1 MKRRTFIQSVSS
13 LGLPAIVGL
22 PAVAGTVNKE
32 TTIDFAAPAPA
43 TRKIFLWGGGTDKAI
58 LNYLL
63 RLTGKENP
71 NVCFVPTATGDSLAS
86 ITSWYALVEGLPL
99 RPHVMKVFIAS
110 YTTKESFEEKLMK
123 MDAVIVGGGNTLNMM
138 AIWKAQ
144 GIDVALRK
152 AYDAGVLMSGASAGS
167 LCWFD
172 AGTTDSRPKEL
183 SIVEC
188 LGWIK
193 TSHCPHYDV
202 EGDRRPLYHKLIL
215 GKQLAP
221 GYACDN
227 QSGIYF
233 ENETLVRCVSS
244 NPKSKSY
251 FVDIVD
257 GKINERDLKAE
268 PIS

>member
-22 PAVAGTVNKE
+22 PAAAGTAGKQ
-32 TTIDFAAPAPA
+32 TTVDLTAPAPA
-43 TRKIFLWGGGTDKAI
+43 ARKIFLWGGGTDKAI

-71 NVCFVPTATGDSLAS
+71 NVCFVPTATGDSLVS
-86 ITSWYALVEGLPL
+86 ITSWYALVESLPL
-99 RPHVMKVFIAS
+99 RPYVMKVFINS
-110 YTTKESFEEKLMK
+110 YSTKQSFEETLMK
-123 MDAVIVGGGNTLNMM
+123 MDVVMVGGGNTLNMM
-138 AIWKAQ
+138 AIWRSQ

-183 SIVEC
+183 SIVDC

-193 TSHCPHYDV
+193 GSHCPHYDV

-215 GKQLAP
+215 KKELSP

-233 ENETLVRCVSS
+233 ENEVMVRSVSS

-251 FVDIVD
+251 FVDLVD
-257 GKINERDLKAE
+257 GKISERDLKAE
-268 PIS
+268 LIS

>member
-1 MKRRTFIQSVSS
+1 MKRRTFIQSVSTS
-13 LGLPAIVGL
+13 AAALGLPALANL
-22 PAVAGTVNKE
+22 PSEAGVL
-32 TTIDFAAPAPA
+32 DFPSPAPDA
-43 TRKIFLWGGGTDKAI
+43 RKIFIWGGGTDKAI

-63 RLTGKENP
+63 RLTGKGNP
-71 NVCFVPTATGDSLAS
+71 HVCFIPTATGDSVVS
-86 ITSWYALVEGLPL
+86 ITNWYALVEGLPL
-99 RPHVMKVFIAS
+99 RPHVMKVFIDS
-110 YTTKESFEEKLMK
+110 YKTKESFEETLMK

-138 AIWKAQ
+138 AIWRSQ

-152 AYDAGVLMSGASAGS
+152 AYDAGILMSGASAGS
-167 LCWFD
+167 LCWFE

-183 SIVEC
+183 SKVEC

-215 GKQLAP
+215 KKELSP

-233 ENETLVRCVSS
+233 ENETFVRSVSS
-244 NPKSKSY
+244 NPKSKSF
-251 FVDIVD
+251 FVDVVD
-257 GKINERDLKAE
+257 GKIRERDLKAE

>member
-1 MKRRTFIQSVSS
+1 MKRRTFIQSMSTTAA
-13 LGLPAIVGL
+13 GLAL
-22 PAVAGTVNKE
+22 PAVAGLPDTAGTV
-32 TTIDFAAPAPA
+32 DFGSPAPG
-43 TRKIFLWGGGTDKAI
+43 TRKLFIWGGGTDKAI

-71 NVCFVPTATGDSLAS
+71 NVCFIPTATGDSLVS
-86 ITSWYALVEGLPL
+86 ITSWYGLVEGLPL

-123 MDAVIVGGGNTLNMM
+123 MDAVIVGGGNTLNMI

-167 LCWFD
+167 LCWFE
-172 AGTTDSRPKEL
+172 AGTTDSRPKDL
-183 SIVEC
+183 SIVDC

-193 TSHCPHYDV
+193 GSHCPHYRA
-202 EGDRRPLYHKLIL
+202 EEQRRPFYHKLVL
-215 GKQLAP
+215 SKELAP

-233 ENETLVRCVSS
+233 EDEKMVRCVSS
-244 NPKSKSY
+244 NPKSKSF

-257 GKINERDLKAE
+257 GKINERELPSE

>member
-13 LGLPAIVGL
+13 LGLPAVVGL
-22 PAVAGTVNKE
+22 PAVAGTLEKE
-32 TTIDFAAPAPA
+32 NAIDLATSAPAA
-43 TRKIFLWGGGTDKAI
+43 RKIFLWGGGTDKAI
-58 LNYLL
+58 LNYLIK
-63 RLTGKENP
+63 LTGKENP
-71 NVCFVPTATGDSLAS
+71 HVCFVPTATGDSLVS

-110 YTTKESFEEKLMK
+110 YTTKESFEETLMK

-138 AIWKAQ
+138 AIWRSQ
-144 GIDVALRK
+144 GIDLALRK
-152 AYDAGVLMSGASAGS
+152 AYDAGVLMAGASAGS

-172 AGTTDSRPKEL
+172 NGTTDSRPKEL
-183 SIVEC
+183 SIVNC

-193 TSHCPHYDV
+193 GSHCPHYRA
-202 EGDRRPLYHKLIL
+202 EEQRRPFYHKLIL
-215 GKQLAP
+215 SKELAP

-233 ENETLVRCVSS
+233 ENETMVRCVSS
-244 NPKSKSY
+244 NPKAQSF
-251 FVDIVD
+251 FVDVVD
-257 GKINERDLKAE
+257 GKINERELKAE